1 MEILVVGLGKSGIA
15 VANYLAD
22 KNHTVTITDNKTEK
36 ELTDSIALLDKSVSV
51 SVGGFASVMKSEYDL
66 VVTSPGVPWEGD
78 VLSYFREAGVTVI
91 SEIELAFTEYK
102 RDWIAITGTNGKS
115 TTTMLVGEM
124 LKRGGKEAI
133 VCGNIGNPVIGE
145 EGLSIFGTNVVA
157 EISSFQLEGAVTFAP
172 KVSAILNIT
181 PDHLDRHKTLERYVE
196 LKKRVFARQTSAD
209 FCVLNMDDVTTASL
223 SGEIPSRLF
232 GFSCEKKMKD
242 GVYVSGEKMIL
253 SDKGRETEICK
264 TSEIKLIG
272 KSGIENGAAASA
284 IAYCAGVDI
293 EAVREAL
300 FTFKG
305 LPHRMELVGEYR
317 GVRYINDSKATNV
330 NAALKGVEGMEE
342 GVCVI
347 LGGRDKAGDFAPLA
361 DLIRKKN
368 GHVVLIG
375 EAAEKIAKS
384 FGDYKKV
391 VNASSMAEAVK
402 KGAEL
407 VGAGSVLLSPACAS
421 FDMFRNF
428 EDRGDKFRE
437 AVEKIVSNNEVAH
450 A

>member
-1 MEILVVGLGKSGIA
+1 MEILVVGLGRSGIA
-15 VANYLAD
+15 VANYLVD
-22 KNHTVTITDNKTEK
+22 KNHRVTITDGKTEK
-36 ELTDSIALLDKSVSV
+36 ELAESLALLDKNIYV
-51 SVGGFASVMKSEYDL
+51 SVGGYGSVMKSEYDL
-66 VVTSPGVPWEGD
+66 VVTSPGVPWEGEL
-78 VLSYFREAGVTVI
+78 LSHFRNAGVTVI

-196 LKKRVFARQTSAD
+196 LKKRVFTRQTSAD
-209 FCVLNMDDVTTASL
+209 FCVLNMDDETTASL
-223 SGEIPSRLF
+223 AGEIPSRLF

-242 GVYVSGEKMIL
+242 GVYVSGGKMIL

-284 IAYCAGVDI
+284 ISYCAGVGI
-293 EAVREAL
+293 EAIREAL

-330 NAALKGVEGMEE
+330 HSALKGVEGMEE
-342 GVCVI
+342 GLCVI
-347 LGGRDKAGDFAPLA
+347 LGGRDKAGDFAPLS
-361 DLIRKKN
+361 DLIRRKN

-375 EAAEKIAKS
+375 EAADKIAKS
-384 FGDYKKV
+384 FGNYKKIV
-391 VNASSMAEAVK
+391 KASSMTEAVK
-402 KGAEL
+402 KGTEL
-407 VGAGSVLLSPACAS
+407 VGKGIVLLSPACAS